1 MAGPSRA
8 VNIRDDSSDSD
19 NEIAIKRFK
28 NAGRRDTRPQHY
40 KTEWENTLKGWLKPI
55 KENSLRAKCIACN
68 TEFQADITIIKNHN
82 KSSKHLKSVKKL
94 GPSQPRIDTSFFKTN
109 DAQEKVTRAEI
120 KLAAFISEYNLP
132 MRLSD
137 HLTPL
142 LKDIFPDSKIAKE
155 IQMGRIKC
163 TCVIKNVLGQ
173 CHFNE
178 MNGKVEKIIK
188 ISTTERIEIT
198 TTGVRMKTG
207 ETYRGIVRS
216 GQDKMVRLRAA
227 MISQDHWG
235 EISTMFNEGFDE
247 ILDEVTPNLNV
258 ILMMI

>member
-28 NAGRRDTRPQHY
+28 NAGRRDTRPQYY

-55 KENSLRAKCIACN
+55 KGKLNKQKMRSKFIAIDIFLENSLRAKCIACN

-94 GPSQPRIDTSFFKTN
+94 GSSQPRIDTSFFKTN

-178 MNGKVEKIIK
+178 MVKELKCKKFSILIDESTDIGTIKNMCVCVRFFSEK
-188 ISTTERIEIT
+188 
-198 TTGVRMKTG
+198 
-207 ETYRGIVRS
+207 
-216 GQDKMVRLRAA
+216 
-227 MISQDHWG
+227 
-235 EISTMFNEGFDE
+235 
-247 ILDEVTPNLNV
+247 
-258 ILMMI
+258 